1 MANLNK
7 VFLVGNLTRDPEV
20 RYTPS
25 GKAVADIGL
34 AVNRRYRTQS
44 GEYEEET
51 CFVTVTVWDRAAE
64 TCGEYLRKGSP
75 LLVEGRLK
83 FDQWERDGQ
92 KHNKLTVVAE
102 RTQFLGSPRNA
113 EYRDTPQDTQRPAA
127 DPAPGPAAPPRQ
139 AEQPTPP
146 HAAPDYDDHTS
157 DSPSGELAADED
169 NLPF

>member
-34 AVNRRYRTQS
+34 AVNRRYKTQS
-44 GEYEEET
+44 GAFEEET

-83 FDQWERDGQ
+83 YDQWERDGQ

-113 EYRDTPQDTQRPAA
+113 EYRDSPQDTPRPARA
-127 DPAPGPAAPPRQ
+127 DQAAAPPQ
-139 AEQPTPP
+139 ANSPATPSNAMP
-146 HAAPDYDDHTS
+146 ERDTERDYSTPDDA
-157 DSPSGELAADED
+157 LAADED